1 MVKALVQHKCSQ
13 WLLEF
18 AKLRTCRPTLVES
31 MAQPTFST
39 VVASAQRRVRCWL
52 LVPFMLLTCA
62 IAHGAVT
69 DEWLYTVQQA
79 VADQS
84 EEQREI
90 AARQALLEVLSR
102 VTGLNTIPRNA
113 TIAAA
118 LARRTGF
125 TVNTFLCALLPQVKS
140 LPMKRWRWK
149 SNFRTTLCWIWC
161 ATLSCP
167 FGGPAGP

>member
-39 VVASAQRRVRCWL
+39 VVASAQRRVRGWL

-62 IAHGAVT
+62 TAHGAVT

-79 VADQS
+79 VWIRARS
-84 EEQREI
+84 NEEI
-90 AARQALLEVLSR
+90 AARQAPLLAVVS
-102 VTGLNTIPRNA
+102 GH
-113 TIAAA
+113 
-118 LARRTGF
+118 
-125 TVNTFLCALLPQVKS
+125 
-140 LPMKRWRWK
+140 
-149 SNFRTTLCWIWC
+149 
-161 ATLSCP
+161 
-167 FGGPAGP
+167 GPKYDPA